1 MEESRPMRHSFPAR
15 LLVSLLAP
23 MLAGAGLL
31 GCGDEGEPYK
41 PMVPPTGVKANL
53 PAVPEVPKN
62 PIKDGEAFTVWGAS
76 YSLRSRVHHDDVAGR
91 DIKLTGYVVATNL
104 AEAPKCA
111 VHATGKQDPEGCEAP
126 IPTFWL
132 ADSKDAKK
140 EDSIRVLGWASNYAQ
155 LFDAVN
161 EYKKRR
167 RSKKTDFEPLQD
179 AFWGVKIPYPL
190 PNVGAKVTVTGNYS
204 TAFTRATSGTVADPI
219 MGVLTYDDI
228 QYQEEPAEIA
238 TLPGMRP

>member
-1 MEESRPMRHSFPAR
+1 MRQSFPAR

-23 MLAGAGLL
+23 LLAGVGLL

-53 PAVPEVPKN
+53 PSVPEVPKN
-62 PIKDGEAFTVWGAS
+62 PIKDGDAFTVWGAS
-76 YSLRSRVHHDDVAGR
+76 YSLRSRVHHEDVAGR
-91 DIKLTGYVVATNL
+91 DIKVTGYVVATNL

-111 VHATGKQDPEGCEAP
+111 IHATGKQDPEGCEAP

-140 EDSIRVLGWASNYAQ
+140 EESIRVLGWASNYAQ

-161 EYKKRR
+161 DYRKRR
-167 RSKKTDFEPLQD
+167 SSRKKEFEPLQD